1 VVYLLDTHALLWFL
15 KDDKQLSQNALNVIE
30 TNNIKVSIA
39 TLWEIVIKTSLGKLI
54 LPAPFAVIFPQQLYI
69 NDIAIIQ
76 TSIEHLSQLN
86 QLEFHHRDPFDRL
99 LIAQAMVEGM
109 TLISRDKAFKDYDVK
124 VIW

>member
-1 VVYLLDTHALLWFL
+1 MVYLLDTHALLWFL

>member
-1 VVYLLDTHALLWFL
+1 MVYLLDTHTLLWFL

-39 TLWEIVIKTSLGKLI
+39 TLWEIAIKTSLGKLI

>member
-1 VVYLLDTHALLWFL
+1 MVYLLDTHALLWFL

-39 TLWEIVIKTSLGKLI
+39 TLWEIAIKTSLGKLI
-54 LPAPFAVIFPQQLYI
+54 LPAPFEVIFPQQLYI

-76 TSIEHLSQLN
+76 TSIQHLSQLN